1 MMSWVVKLALSRP
14 YTFIVFALLIL
25 LAGVFSIL
33 RTPTDI
39 FPDIRIPVI
48 SAVWTYSGLMPE
60 DMSGRVVY
68 LYERYLT
75 STVNDIEH
83 IESTSLPGY
92 GVVKIFFQ
100 PTVDIRTATAQVT
113 SISQTVLK
121 FLPPGITP
129 PLILNYNAAT
139 VPILQ
144 IAMSSPTI
152 SEQSL
157 FDYGQN
163 FIRPQLATVPGSA
176 MPSPYGGKVLQI
188 QVDLDPKAMQ
198 SKGVSPDDVSSA
210 LAAQNLIIPAG
221 TEKIGKFEY
230 NIQINDSPDEY
241 DKLNN
246 IPVKTVANVS
256 PIKESG
262 TSTVLLRDVAHVR
275 YGYPPQINIVRVDG
289 RRSVLLTVLKNG
301 AASTLDIISGVR
313 KMIPLIKETLPS
325 DLDVKLLAD
334 QSVFVKA
341 AISGVVR
348 EAIIA
353 ALLTSL
359 MILLFLGSWRS
370 TLIIG
375 ASIPLAILCSIAT
388 LAALGETM
396 NVMTLGGLALAVGIL
411 VDDATVMIENI
422 NHHLEFGK
430 DVRTAIVDGA
440 SQIVQPAFVS
450 TFSICIVFIPMFFL
464 TGVSRY
470 LFVPM
475 AEAVVFAMIAS
486 FILSQTF
493 VPTVANMLL
502 KPHGGTSHAS
512 LHGEWVMDPS
522 HRKRPLPHQI
532 RFALVAF
539 QRGFE
544 SRFAR
549 LRKAYAGMLHT
560 AVVHRRV
567 FIPAYLVVVFSSFA
581 LFPFLGRNFFPDVDA
596 GQIKMHVRAQV
607 GTRVEETASLFD
619 KIENVIRDVIPK
631 DEVDNIMDNIGLTV
645 SGINTAYSNTGTI
658 GPEDGDIL
666 ISMKENHG
674 ATADYVK
681 RLRTVLPEKFPG
693 TDFAFLPA
701 DIVSQI
707 LNFGAPAPIDVQ
719 IKGPNHDANLAY
731 IHNMLREVR
740 HVNGIADARIQQSTS
755 YPQFNVDVD
764 RTRAHTLG
772 VTERDVAKNLMATLS
787 GNFQIAPT
795 FWLNLRNGVSYPIV
809 VQTPQY
815 RIDTLSALEN
825 VPVTVTAPKLAASA
839 GEAAPGRELQRMQV
853 LGGLATINRTTSEAV
868 VTHYA
873 IQPSFDIFANIQG
886 QDLGSVSTDIHQ
898 LIEKS
903 RPRIPKGATVSVL
916 GQVPIMESSFAGLL
930 MGLVASILL
939 IYLLIVV
946 NFQSWLDPFVIITAL
961 PSALAGIIWMLFMT
975 HTTLSVPALTGA
987 IMCMGVATANSI
999 LVVSFA
1005 RERLHITHDSAIAA
1019 VEAGFTRFRPVLM
1032 TALAMIIGMAP
1043 MSLGLGDGGEQ
1054 NAPLGRAVIGGLTI
1068 ATLSTL
1074 IFVPVVFS
1082 LVHAGDK
1089 FEEEESEDDNEDDDV
1104 PNGAGEPNAT

>member
-25 LAGVFSIL
+25 LSGVFSIL

-48 SAVWTYSGLMPE
+48 SAVWSYAGLMPE
-60 DMSGRVVY
+60 DMSGRVIY
-68 LYERYLT
+68 AYERSLT

-100 PTVDIRTATAQVT
+100 PTADIRTATAQVT

-121 FLPPGITP
+121 YLPPGITP

-144 IAMSSPTI
+144 LALSSPTI
-152 SEQSL
+152 PEQSL
-157 FDYGQN
+157 FDWGQN

-176 MPSPYGGKVLQI
+176 LPSPYGGKVRQI
-188 QVDLDPKAMQ
+188 QVDLDPQAMQ
-198 SKGVSPDDVSSA
+198 SKGVSPNDVSDA

-241 DKLNN
+241 EVLNN
-246 IPVKTVANVS
+246 IPVKTVANNS

-262 TSTVLLRDVAHVR
+262 TTTVLLRDVAHVR
-275 YGYPPQINIVRVDG
+275 DGYPPQINVVRVDG
-289 RRSVLLTVLKNG
+289 RRAVLLTVLKNG
-301 AASTLDIISGVR
+301 TASTLDIISGVR
-313 KMIPLIKETLPS
+313 DMLPLIKETLPS
-325 DLDVKLLAD
+325 DLKIEPLAD
-334 QSVFVKA
+334 QSVFVKS

-353 ALLTSL
+353 AALTSL

-370 TLIIG
+370 TLII
-375 ASIPLAILCSIAT
+375 AMSIPLAILFSITT
-388 LAALGETM
+388 LSALGETM
-396 NVMTLGGLALAVGIL
+396 NIMTLGGLALAVGIL

-430 DVRTAIVDGA
+430 DVRTAIIDGA

-493 VPTVANMLL
+493 VPTLANYLL
-502 KPHGGTSHAS
+502 KPHGEGGHAS
-512 LHGEWVMDPS
+512 LHDQWVMDPS
-522 HRKRPLPHQI
+522 HRKTPFPH
-532 RFALVAF
+532 RVSYALMAF

-544 SRFAR
+544 RHFTVI
-549 LRKAYAGMLHT
+549 RKSYATILQA
-560 AVVHRRV
+560 AVQQRRK
-567 FIPAYLVVVFSSFA
+567 FIPAYVVTVLLSFI
-581 LFPFLGRNFFPDVDA
+581 LLPFLGRNFFPEVDG
-596 GQIKMHVRAQV
+596 GQIKLHVRAQV

-619 KIENVIRDVIPK
+619 KIENVIREQIPK
-631 DEVDNIMDNIGLTV
+631 DEMDNIMDNIGLTV

-666 ISMKENHG
+666 ISLTEKHRP
-674 ATADYVK
+674 TAEYVK
-681 RLRTVLPEKFPG
+681 TLRSLLPEKFPG

-707 LNFGAPAPIDVQ
+707 LNFGAPAPIDIQ
-719 IKGPNHDANLAY
+719 IKGPNHDENLAY
-731 IHNMLREVR
+731 IHNLLREVR
-740 HVNGIADARIQQSTS
+740 HVNGIADARVQQSTR

-772 VTERDVAKNLMATLS
+772 VTERDVTKNLMATLS

-795 FWLNLRNGVSYPIV
+795 FWLNPSNGVSYPIV

-815 RIDTLSALEN
+815 RVDTLSALEN
-825 VPVTVTAPKLAASA
+825 IPISMRHPKASPAA
-839 GEAAPGRELQRMQV
+839 GEASATRDLQGLQV
-853 LGGLATINRTTSEAV
+853 LGGVATISRSVGEAV

-873 IQPSFDIFANIQG
+873 IQPAFDIFASIQG
-886 QDLGSVSTDIHQ
+886 QDLGSVSADIHGI
-898 LIEKS
+898 IEKVHAK
-903 RPRIPKGATVSVL
+903 IPKGATVSLL
-916 GQVPIMESSFAGLL
+916 GQVPIMESSFTGLL
-930 MGLVASILL
+930 LGLVASILL

-961 PSALAGIIWMLFMT
+961 PSALSGIIWMLFMT

-1005 RERLHITHDSAIAA
+1005 RERLGIHHDAAKAA

-1032 TALAMIIGMAP
+1032 TALAMIIGMIP

-1054 NAPLGRAVIGGLTI
+1054 NAPLGRAVIGGLTV

-1074 IFVPVVFS
+1074 IFVPVIFS
-1082 LVHAGDK
+1082 LVHARDRFNGK
-1089 FEEEESEDDNEDDDV
+1089 SASSEHDVVNE
-1104 PNGAGEPNAT
+1104 AGEPHAE